1 MTIPLESKS
10 HNTTRASMSVAC
22 SVDDVSKVY
31 FTKTGNS
38 VVAVQHATFE
48 IKKGEIVAV
57 IGPSGCGKSTLLRIL
72 AGLDTEFAGTVTWS
86 ESNGRP
92 PSATVFQQD
101 SLFPWMTIAQNVALP
116 MKPLGLSAA
125 EKKERVEKY
134 LTLTGLWDF
143 ADSYPHELSGGM
155 RQRAAMA
162 RALSLDPVLL
172 LLDEPFAALDAQ
184 TRIIM
189 QQELLNL
196 FELSPPAVMYV
207 THDIE
212 EAVTLGHRVIVMS
225 SRPGRIHH
233 IEQIEIDRKPDVMA
247 RRNTAAFRE
256 TTEKLWSMLA
266 SQVGESLSAQKK

>member
-1 MTIPLESKS
+1 MTLQSESRA
-10 HNTTRASMSVAC
+10 RASVEPAC
-22 SVDDVSKVY
+22 SVNDVSKVY
-31 FTKTGNS
+31 FTKSGNS
-38 VVAVQHATFE
+38 VVAVQHATFKINE
-48 IKKGEIVAV
+48 GEIVAV

-72 AGLDTEFAGTVTWS
+72 AGLDTEFAGSVTWS
-86 ESNGRP
+86 KANGRP

-101 SLFPWMTIAQNVALP
+101 SLLPWMTIFQNVALP
-116 MKPLGLSAA
+116 MKPLNISES

-143 ADSYPHELSGGM
+143 ANSYPHELSGGM

-233 IEQIEIDRKPDVMA
+233 VEEIQIDRNPDVMA
-247 RRNTAAFRE
+247 RRNTAGFRE

-266 SQVGESLSAQKK
+266 SEVGESLSAQKK